1 MHLQDTSCCMN
12 KAFHHGLWSSW
23 FTMIQLMLCQCGVF
37 AVCLIVWLVHS
48 ILVISRSYD
57 GSPITTLWQTELSLS
72 LIIQRY
78 LSYAYFLTG
87 NPSKLIV
94 AFSINLNPNFRY
106 QSRQVNGREG
116 IPKARKS
123 VKIYEYLALLFG
135 TVMCW
140 SFPCA
145 ADVVDPAANDKY
157 LLMAK
162 LLLGTFRDLI
172 ANIISVSSEVYII
185 SRSFNSGY
193 NNLIHSHLKYILL
206 LFFRATL
213 SFYIFDEVWS
223 SYSEA
228 VFKLG
233 SHYG

>member
-116 IPKARKS
+116 IPYKE
-123 VKIYEYLALLFG
+123 IE
-135 TVMCW
+135 M
-140 SFPCA
+140 P
-145 ADVVDPAANDKY
+145 
-157 LLMAK
+157 
-162 LLLGTFRDLI
+162 
-172 ANIISVSSEVYII
+172 YII
-185 SRSFNSGY
+185 VWHIACFKFSEIDLHCWMQIWINTY
-193 NNLIHSHLKYILL
+193 NLLPYNL
-206 LFFRATL
+206 
-213 SFYIFDEVWS
+213 
-223 SYSEA
+223 
-228 VFKLG
+228 
-233 SHYG
+233 